1 MSTPLLSVRNLKVS
15 FSRDGKW
22 TEAVHGID
30 LDVFA
35 GRTLG
40 LVGESGSGKSVSS
53 LAVMRLLN
61 EKISRIEAD
70 SIQIE
75 GEEIKDFKEN
85 QMSDVRGKRISMI
98 FQEPMTSLNPVY
110 KCGFQVSEMI
120 LQHEGKSALRQAQ
133 GPSTVSKKAA
143 RERVIKLF
151 KQVMLPRPEAI
162 YDSYP
167 HELSGGQ
174 KQRVMIA
181 MAIACNPKL
190 LIADEPTTALDV
202 TVQLEILKLLRQLQ
216 KETGMG
222 MIFITH
228 DLGVVAEIAD
238 DVAVMHNGE
247 ILERGPVGQ
256 ILNHPQHPYT
266 QGLLACRPPMNV
278 RLKRLPIVKEFLDGE
293 WQGGKEQILHD
304 LQISDEERQ
313 AHLKQIY
320 SKTPLLKV
328 EGLKTW
334 YPLRKGVFSRVYDHV
349 KAVNEVSLEVYEG
362 ETLGLVGES
371 GCGKTTLGR
380 SILRLAEPT
389 GGKVWFNGIEVT
401 ALKGQDL
408 RDFRKQAQIVFQDPY
423 SSLNPRITIGD
434 AIAEP
439 MQVHGIETDAGKLR
453 DCVCELLEQVG
464 LEAEHYNRYP
474 HEFSG
479 GQRQRICIARALA
492 VNPRLV
498 ICDESVSA
506 LDVSVQAQVLN
517 LLNRLKEERNLT
529 YIFIS
534 HDLSVVRFMSDRVV
548 VMYNGKPVE
557 MNDADE
563 LFEHPQNDYT
573 KKLIAALPGKQH

>member
-1 MSTPLLSVRNLKVS
+1 MSEPLLSVRNLKVA
-15 FSRDGKW
+15 FKHENQW
-22 TEAVHGID
+22 VEAVHGID
-30 LDVFA
+30 LDVVA

-53 LAVMRLLN
+53 LSLMRLLN
-61 EKISRIEAD
+61 DKTSQISAD
-70 SIQIE
+70 SISI
-75 GEEIKDFKEN
+75 GGDEIKDYTEN
-85 QMSDVRGKRISMI
+85 QMSEVRGKRIAMI

-120 LQHEGKSALRQAQ
+120 LQHED
-133 GPSTVSKKAA
+133 VSKKAA
-143 RERVIKLF
+143 KERVIELF
-151 KQVMLPRPEAI
+151 KQVMLPRPETI

-181 MAIACNPKL
+181 MAIACHPQL

-202 TVQLEILKLLRQLQ
+202 TVQLEILKLLRNLQ
-216 KETGMG
+216 DETGMG

-238 DVAVMHNGE
+238 NVAVMHNGE
-247 ILERGPVGQ
+247 ILERGTVRE
-256 ILNHPQHPYT
+256 ILDHPQHPYT
-266 QGLLACRPPMNV
+266 QGLLACRPPMDV
-278 RLKRLPIVKEFLDGE
+278 RLKRLPIVKEFLEGQ
-293 WQGGKEQILHD
+293 WHGGKAQILHD
-304 LQISDEERQ
+304 LQITEAERKV
-313 AHLKQIY
+313 HLEQLY
-320 SKTPLLKV
+320 SKQALLKV
-328 EGLKTW
+328 EHLQTW
-334 YPLRKGVFSRVYDHV
+334 YPLRKGVFNRVYGHV
-349 KAVNEVSLEVYEG
+349 KAVDDVSLDVYEG

-380 SILRLAEPT
+380 SILRLVEPT
-389 GGKVWFNGIEVT
+389 GGKVWFDGIEVT

-408 RDFRKQAQIVFQDPY
+408 RDFRKQVQIVFQDPY
-423 SSLNPRITIGD
+423 SSLNPRMTIGA

-439 MQVHGIETDAGKLR
+439 MQVHGIEKDSSKLR
-453 DCVCELLEQVG
+453 DAVCDLLEQVG
-464 LEAEHYNRYP
+464 LKAEHYNRYP

-517 LLNRLKEERNLT
+517 LLNRLKAERNLT

-557 MNDADE
+557 MEDADV
-563 LFEHPQNDYT
+563 LFAQPKNAYT
-573 KKLIAALPGKQH
+573 KKLIAALPGKERK

>member
-1 MSTPLLSVRNLKVS
+1 MPTPLLSVRNLRIS
-15 FSRDGKW
+15 FSRDGVW
-22 TEAVHGID
+22 SEAVHGID
-30 LDVFA
+30 LKVFA

-53 LAVMRLLN
+53 LAIMRLLN
-61 EKISRIEAD
+61 EKVSHIAAD
-70 SIQIE
+70 SIHIE
-75 GEEIKDFKEN
+75 GKEIKDFDER
-85 QMSDVRGKRISMI
+85 QMAEVRGKRISMI

-110 KCGFQVSEMI
+110 KCGYQVSEMI
-120 LQHEGKSALRQAQ
+120 LQHED
-133 GPSTVSKKAA
+133 VSKKAA
-143 RERVIKLF
+143 RERVISLF

-162 YDSYP
+162 YNSYP

-216 KETGMG
+216 AETGMG

-247 ILERGPVGQ
+247 IMESGGVEQ

-266 QGLLACRPPMNV
+266 QGLLACRPPMDV
-278 RLKRLPIVKEFLDGE
+278 RLKRLPIVKEFLDGQ
-293 WQGGKEQILHD
+293 WQGGKEQIMRD
-304 LQISDEERQ
+304 LQITNAERQ
-313 AHLKQIY
+313 AHLKQLY
-320 SKTPLLKV
+320 SQQPLLKV

-334 YPLRKGVFSRVYDHV
+334 YPLRKGVFSRISGHV
-349 KAVNEVSLEVYEG
+349 KAVDDVTLDVYEG

-389 GGKVWFNGIEVT
+389 DGKIWFDGIEVT
-401 ALKGQDL
+401 ALKGQAL

-439 MQVHGIETDAGKLR
+439 ILVHGIESDKKKCRAM
-453 DCVCELLEQVG
+453 VCDLLEKVG
-464 LEAEHYNRYP
+464 LQAAYYDRYP

-517 LLNRLKEERNLT
+517 LLNRLKEERHLT

-557 MNDADE
+557 MNDADA
-563 LFEHPQNDYT
+563 LFENPQNDYT
-573 KKLIAALPGKQH
+573 KKLIAALPGRSIHESY